1 MTHNWN
7 TSTVVTMMQLCQTAD
22 LIDGAE
28 ARPFYFGKCLNFSL
42 RVSLLHFLRRQT
54 GGEEVRKGTKDLQTE
69 KGCGCYGGYFVCVF
83 LVERCSSIA

>member
-7 TSTVVTMMQLCQTAD
+7 ISTVVTMMQLCQTAD

-28 ARPFYFGKCLNFSL
+28 ARPSYFGKCLNFSL
-42 RVSLLHFLRRQT
+42 RISLLHFLHRQT

-69 KGCGCYGGYFVCVF
+69 K
-83 LVERCSSIA
+83 

>member
-1 MTHNWN
+1 
-7 TSTVVTMMQLCQTAD
+7 MMQLCQTAD

-28 ARPFYFGKCLNFSL
+28 ARPSYFGKCLNFSL

-69 KGCGCYGGYFVCVF
+69 K
-83 LVERCSSIA
+83 